1 MTTSDRPDGT
11 EEDLHSPSF
20 RLSIGNWLR
29 RSRWMIPLVLIGVL
43 LILAVIYYGAGYLIV
58 RQINVSYDRLDCTSI
73 LELSQPAEKI
83 YSVKTAP
90 FVKSAFAQA
99 AECQGYLRATQ
110 EEEWA
115 AWSSAYADY
124 QTYLQ
129 KYPQGQF
136 LTEVRQGAAQSLLGW
151 AEEQRKNG
159 DYSESVNHLLT
170 ILDEFGDTPSNG
182 DAKFMLA
189 SVYLEWG
196 KYLQDQKSYS
206 EADEK
211 YQKAVETDPD
221 SQSAS
226 GPATQAR
233 TALPILYQ
241 AWGQSL
247 IQQQRFSEAVDRFG
261 KAINVSKA
269 EDVPARQDVLS
280 QAYLQWAE
288 DLRGAE
294 DFLSALD
301 RIELAKNSAASN
313 ATKANI
319 DARRAETLTAFSQ
332 SDGTQ
337 ARQIMDETVK
347 ALCLDGKPAQSPIIA
362 MDSNTVRAYPLLTA
376 LYGSVNRSDLVL
388 SDQVAAQTPGSFH
401 YAVCLRGD
409 ERQIQYCPY
418 TGGYHIER
426 WQYYWSVKLQDVGSG
441 KVYKQTE
448 IAGGTPATCPGSY
461 LFTRGITT
469 ETFYGSAPKDG
480 DLDAWLSK
488 VLKGAPAAKLHPPL
502 APTIFDT
509 FDHNNYGWY
518 TGDYQDDY
526 VTATRQLEGGRF
538 NWVYHA
544 IRPSRL
550 TSVPDM
556 KLVADFQLSVKA
568 QRTKGPLDGSYGLL
582 FRRLD
587 KNDFYNFVISDSQYF
602 AVLLLKDDQWTTLI
616 DWTFTDAIQPG
627 GANVLKVEGC
637 GSHFTFF
644 VNDQNVGEMDDETFK
659 EGIAGLIAELSHAG
673 DNGTFVFD
681 DFKSIETSGAASQ
694 N

>member
-1 MTTSDRPDGT
+1 MATLDQPGGT
-11 EEDLHSPSF
+11 ERDQDSPSF
-20 RLSIGNWLR
+20 RLSIWNWLR
-29 RSRWMIPLVLIGVL
+29 RSRRMIPLVLIGVL
-43 LILAVIYYGAGYLIV
+43 VTLAVIYYGAGYLIV
-58 RQINVSYDRLDCTSI
+58 RQINASYDEFNCIST
-73 LELSQPAEKI
+73 LELSQPIEKL
-83 YSVKTAP
+83 YTVKIAP
-90 FVKSAFAQA
+90 FVKPAFAQA
-99 AECQGYLRATQ
+99 EECQGYLRATQ
-110 EEEWA
+110 EEEQA
-115 AWSSAYADY
+115 AWSSAYDDY
-124 QTYLQ
+124 RTYLQ
-129 KYPQGQF
+129 KYPQGRF
-136 LTEVRQGAAQSLLGW
+136 AAEARQGAARSLLGR
-151 AEEQRKNG
+151 AGEQQKSG

-182 DAKFMLA
+182 DAKLMLP
-189 SVYLEWG
+189 SVYFEWG

-226 GPATQAR
+226 GPATKAR
-233 TALPILYQ
+233 AALPILYQ

-247 IQQQRFSEAVDRFG
+247 IQQRRFSEAVDRFER
-261 KAINVSKA
+261 AINASKA

-319 DARRAETLTAFSQ
+319 DTRRAETLTAFSR

-337 ARQIMDETVK
+337 ARQIMNETVK
-347 ALCLDGKPAQSPIIA
+347 ALCLDDKTAQSPIIA
-362 MDSNTVRAYPLLTA
+362 LDANTVRAYRFLPDLF
-376 LYGSVNRSDLVL
+376 GSVNRSDLAL
-388 SDQVAAQTPGSFH
+388 SDQVAARTPSSFH
-401 YAVCLRGD
+401 YAVCVQGD
-409 ERQIQYCPY
+409 SRQIQFCPY

-426 WQYYWSVKLQDVGSG
+426 WRYYWTVKLQDVGSG

-448 IAGGTPATCPGSY
+448 ITGGTPAGCPGTY
-461 LFTRGITT
+461 LFTRGIYT
-469 ETFYGSAPKDG
+469 ETFYGDSPKDS

-488 VLKGAPAAKLHPPL
+488 VLKGAPAAKPHPLL

-509 FDHNNYGWY
+509 FDYNGYGWY

-526 VTATRQLEGGRF
+526 VAATRQLKGGRF

-544 IRPSRL
+544 IQPSRL

-556 KLVADFQLSVKA
+556 KPIADFQLSAKV
-568 QRTKGPLDGSYGLL
+568 QRTSGPLDGSYGLL

-587 KNDFYNFVISDSQYF
+587 KNNFYNFVISDSQYF
-602 AVLLLKDDQWTTLI
+602 AVLLLKDNQWTTLI

-627 GANVLKVEGC
+627 GTNVLKVEGR

-659 EGIAGLIAELSHAG
+659 EGIAGLIAELPHAG

-681 DFKSIETSGAASQ
+681 DFKLIETGNTTGQ